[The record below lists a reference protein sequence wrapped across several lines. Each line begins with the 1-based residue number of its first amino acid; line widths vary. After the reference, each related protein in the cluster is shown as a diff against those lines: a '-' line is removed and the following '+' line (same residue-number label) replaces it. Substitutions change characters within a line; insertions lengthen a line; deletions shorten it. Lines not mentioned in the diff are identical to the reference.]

1 MGAWLKLFL
10 VQCKRFKA
18 AHYLP
23 SNPLDKRK
31 SEIVKQ
37 FKHDVEQFFRQFHMN
52 TQQLLKGLH
61 HVTATVNDAQEDYD
75 FYTKILGLRLV
86 KKTVNFDNN
95 SVYHF
100 YYADQV
106 GTPGTVFTTFP
117 YKGQGVRA
125 GEEGTGL
132 IIATVFSVPSTALA
146 FWSER
151 LTENGFD
158 VIASQR
164 FGQEVR
170 WFRDPSGLQ
179 LELIADDLDTRTP
192 YVTDEV
198 SAEVGIR
205 GIHHV
210 TLWVAASDWDVLRTF
225 LTSEMNMAE
234 IGQEGERIRLKVNE
248 GGAGSYLEIVR
259 AVEDAPCGKNGLGT
273 VHHVAWKVET
283 FEALL
288 ALRHRLVEELG
299 MQVTEVRDRKYFRSI
314 YFRVPSHQLFEVAT
328 IPPGFAVDEPEE
340 ELGTHLMLPD
350 DKEAN
355 RAAIEAVLPV
365 IQGT

>member
-1 MGAWLKLFL
+1 M
-10 VQCKRFKA
+10 QTN
-18 AHYLP
+18 
-23 SNPLDKRK
+23 S
-31 SEIVKQ
+31 
-37 FKHDVEQFFRQFHMN
+37 
-52 TQQLLKGLH
+52 LLKGLH

-75 FYTKILGLRLV
+75 FYTKTLGLRLV

-95 SVYHF
+95 FVYHF
-100 YYADQV
+100 YYADEV

-117 YKGQGVRA
+117 YKGHGVRV
-125 GEEGTGL
+125 GEEGTGM
-132 IIATVFSVPSTALA
+132 IIATAFSVPSTSLA

-151 LTENGFD
+151 LAESGFA
-158 VIASQR
+158 VTSSRR

-179 LELIADDLDTRTP
+179 LEFIADDTDTRAP
-192 YVTDEV
+192 FVTEGI
-198 SAEVGIR
+198 SEEMGIR

-210 TLWVAASDWDVLRTF
+210 TLWVAAEDWEVLRSF
-225 LTSEMNMAE
+225 LTSEMNMTE
-234 IGQEGERIRLKVNE
+234 IAQEGERIRLKVND
-248 GGAGSYLEIVR
+248 GGAGGYLEILR
-259 AVEDAPCGKNGLGT
+259 ASSEVPRGKNGLGT

-314 YFRVPSHQLFEVAT
+314 YFRVLSHQLFEVAT
-328 IPPGFAVDEPEE
+328 IPPGFDVDESVE

-350 DKEAN
+350 DKEHN
-355 RAAIEAVLPV
+355 RAAIEAALPF
-365 IQGT
+365 IKL